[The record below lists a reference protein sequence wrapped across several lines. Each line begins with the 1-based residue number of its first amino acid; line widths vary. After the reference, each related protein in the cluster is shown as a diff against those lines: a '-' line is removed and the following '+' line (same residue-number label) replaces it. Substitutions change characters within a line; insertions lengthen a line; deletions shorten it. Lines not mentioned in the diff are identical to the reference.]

1 MSLAERKCVPCE
13 GGVMP
18 LFRPRAE
25 ELLKEIPGWA
35 LAVDGKSIARKYL
48 FPDFARALA
57 FVDRVGSIA
66 EQEGHHPDIALSW
79 GRVDISLST
88 HSIGG
93 LSENDFVL
101 AAKIDALEQ

>member
-25 ELLKEIPGWA
+25 ELLKEVPGWT
-35 LAVDGKSIARKYL
+35 LAADGKSISREYQ
-48 FPDFARALA
+48 FPDFAHALA
-57 FVDRVGSIA
+57 FVNRVGVVA
-66 EQEGHHPDIALSW
+66 ETEGHHPDIDLRW
-79 GRVDISLST
+79 GRVGVTLST

-93 LSENDFVL
+93 LSENDFIL
-101 AAKIDALEQ
+101 AAKIDASAR